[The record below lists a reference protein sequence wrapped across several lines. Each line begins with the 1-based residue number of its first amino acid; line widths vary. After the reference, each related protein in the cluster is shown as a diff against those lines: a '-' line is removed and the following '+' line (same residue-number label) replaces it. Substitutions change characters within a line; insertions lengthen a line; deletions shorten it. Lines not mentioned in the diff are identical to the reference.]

1 MFKNQA
7 VVVYYPD
14 QQKNGKIEFKNII
27 YYCLTNNMDNKTS
40 LEKYLETLSEKEMKS
55 YLIAK
60 EHLGT
65 SFELEKS
72 VGYLRWKEKIE
83 KEPV

>member
-1 MFKNQA
+1 
-7 VVVYYPD
+7 
-14 QQKNGKIEFKNII
+14 
-27 YYCLTNNMDNKTS
+27 MDNKTL